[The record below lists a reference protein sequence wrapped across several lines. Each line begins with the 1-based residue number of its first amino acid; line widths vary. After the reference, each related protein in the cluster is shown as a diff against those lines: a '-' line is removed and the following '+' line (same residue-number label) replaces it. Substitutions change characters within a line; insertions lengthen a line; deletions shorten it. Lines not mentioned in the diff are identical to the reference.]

1 MTFWC
6 RASRSLLLVLI
17 FCGCTS
23 GCFLSGQS
31 SIDEQKE
38 PHFLDGKRRQNALDY
53 KGAIECFEKSL
64 QVNPKSGSAHL
75 ELACLYDKNESDPA
89 AAIYHFERYLKFQ
102 QNAGNADVI
111 RQRIL
116 ACKQDLARSVFAGLE
131 TQSLQNEFEKLRI
144 ENQRLREELEKFRSY
159 YDTKRGGVMPENTL
173 VTPRVMLSTNYNFG
187 NQASTQRSGP
197 SVNTDSTS
205 VHNNAGHAATSSVTR
220 SLINDSARS
229 YSVQGWGYP

>member
-6 RASRSLLLVLI
+6 RASRSLLLVLL

-53 KGAIECFEKSL
+53 KGAIDSFEKSL
-64 QVNPKSGSAHL
+64 QVNPKSGSAHF

-116 ACKQDLARSVFAGLE
+116 VCKQDLARSVFSGLDN
-131 TQSLQNEFEKLRI
+131 QSLQNEFEKLRI

-159 YDTKRGGVMPENTL
+159 YDSKRGGPIPEKHL
-173 VTPRVMLSTNYNFG
+173 GTPRGMLFTNNNFG
-187 NQASTQRSGP
+187 NQASTQRSVP
-197 SVNTDSTS
+197 SIDSIS
-205 VHNNAGHAATSSVTR
+205 GRSNAGHVVTSS
-220 SLINDSARS
+220 
-229 YSVQGWGYP
+229 

>member
-131 TQSLQNEFEKLRI
+131 TQALQNEFEKLRI

-187 NQASTQRSGP
+187 NQASTQRSVP
-197 SVNTDSTS
+197 AIDSIS
-205 VHNNAGHAATSSVTR
+205 GRSNAGHAVTSSVTR
-220 SLINDSARS
+220 TCTDYALALIR
-229 YSVQGWGYP
+229 